1 VLSSLKPGVVS
12 IDKGGATEKIFVR
25 GGFAEVNPQGLT
37 VLAETAIALAELDQ
51 KALAQQI
58 KNAEEDLAD
67 AKSDEARDRAQTT
80 LDQLKALAAAI

>member
-1 VLSSLKPGVVS
+1 VFGVIRRRLQVRRS
-12 IDKGGATEKIFVR
+12 IPAELFHPVVAARALRR
-25 GGFAEVNPQGLT
+25 GKAF
-37 VLAETAIALAELDQ
+37 ALADLNQ
-51 KALAQQI
+51 AALAQQI